1 MKDLKNKKINNIHT
15 LSYFK
20 KRLKDNGYIV
30 WDVLNNYAIEDPRKW
45 TILVSPSIESLYITC
60 LVNRDGSDWEKPIPE
75 FEFHDGGLRF
85 QKNLILKTASMEVIM
100 NFLNKKGILPDTSK
114 YAKEE

>member
-1 MKDLKNKKINNIHT
+1 MKHIKKNNIHT

-60 LVNRDGSDWEKPIPE
+60 FVNREGFDSIPE
-75 FEFHDGGLRF
+75 FELHDGGLRF

-100 NFLNKKGILPDTSK
+100 NFLNTKGILPDTSK